1 MLVTKWKIYK
11 RKRITKIAAFILL
24 LICVTIGV
32 SSGLNI
38 YLNVENYESISEKN
52 YLDSNTL
59 SNELRYAANRLEHVL
74 SVYKSEDYILE
85 GGTVEDLEIED
96 SWQLTNL
103 YNNYITEMGY
113 ENNQQSRELFWKERS
128 KEIDQLKEI
137 ILNSDLKTYHQILDN
152 LNNPKGLI
160 YYATDGKNVITN
172 TERPDKNY
180 YKQFNVYIVID
191 NKSIEIV
198 PNNGYGEFSP
208 SLTDTF
214 EKLEKQRDKTSIYAS
229 LTDDGLLL
237 RVNRWNS
244 DRQILIKN
252 TAVIALCLCIILTCF
267 AYLSSVAGRTVNNEE
282 VNLYKIDELPTDL
295 NLILIAGITAF
306 GYLNF
311 NSLLDLRFVNIN
323 LLRFAMISSAVI
335 FVLIVLSLFFSIVR
349 QIKKKTFI
357 KHSLLYL
364 LFKAL
369 ISGILKI
376 AASGPLMLKSIGAIL
391 LLIGISAYSL
401 NNPPLL
407 VIIALTSVYLV
418 YIKVKKFEIIQAGLQ
433 VAKNG
438 DYDKKITVEGTGEFS
453 QLAENINEMTSG
465 LKTAVQNEVKSE
477 KLKTELITN
486 VSHDIKTPLTSIMSY
501 IDLLKREGL
510 CSEDAPKYLEVLDR
524 KSKRLKTLTEDLF
537 EAAKA
542 TSGSIEPKFVKVNV
556 NALVSQIL
564 GELDEKINESELTF
578 KVTATEEKVYAWAD
592 GRLLSRVMENLLSN
606 IFKYAIK
613 GSRVYIN
620 ITGTEKEAKVS
631 FKNVS
636 AYELN
641 IPAEELMERFKRGDE
656 SRSSEGSGLGL
667 AIAKSLMEI
676 QEGILEISIDADLF
690 TAEVILKK
698 WEPA

>member
-1 MLVTKWKIYK
+1 LVTKWKIYK

-38 YLNVENYESISEKN
+38 YLNVENYESISEKS
-52 YLDSNTL
+52 YLNSNTL

-152 LNNPKGLI
+152 LNNPKGMI

-198 PNNGYGEFSP
+198 PNNGYGDFSP

-267 AYLSSVAGRTVNNEE
+267 VYLSSVAGRTVNNEE

-510 CSEDAPKYLEVLDR
+510 CSEGAPKYLEVLDR

>member
-152 LNNPKGLI
+152 LNNPKGMI

>member
-38 YLNVENYESISEKN
+38 YLNVENYESISEKS
-52 YLDSNTL
+52 YLNSNTL

-152 LNNPKGLI
+152 LNNPKGMI

-198 PNNGYGEFSP
+198 PNNGYGDFSP

-267 AYLSSVAGRTVNNEE
+267 VYLSSVAGRTVNNEE

>member
-1 MLVTKWKIYK
+1 LVTKWKIYK

>member
-152 LNNPKGLI
+152 LNNPKGMI

-418 YIKVKKFEIIQAGLQ
+418 YIKVKKFKIIQAGLQ

>member
-1 MLVTKWKIYK
+1 LVTKWKIYK

-152 LNNPKGLI
+152 LNNPKGMI